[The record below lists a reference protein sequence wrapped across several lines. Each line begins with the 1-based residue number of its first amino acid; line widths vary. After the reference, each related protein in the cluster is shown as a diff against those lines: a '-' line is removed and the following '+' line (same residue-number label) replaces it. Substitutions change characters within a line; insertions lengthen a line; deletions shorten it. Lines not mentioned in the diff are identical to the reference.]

1 MKIIE
6 TFESLPKWAKV
17 VLLVFVGLICPIYRI
32 LKYLETK
39 NTNTLIAGILALIPF
54 VGTIIQVID
63 IITEVTDNKIK
74 FFAE

>member
-54 VGTIIQVID
+54 VGTIVQVID

>member
-6 TFESLPKWAKV
+6 TFESLPKWAKI

-39 NTNTLIAGILALIPF
+39 NTNTLIAGVLGFIPF
-54 VGTIIQVID
+54 VGTILQVID

>member
-32 LKYLETK
+32 IKYLETK

-54 VGTIIQVID
+54 VGTIVQVID

>member
-39 NTNTLIAGILALIPF
+39 NTNTLIAGVLALIPF